1 VAFSTYRLD
10 DPDDLGEETDGGGGG
25 VLDLDASS
33 TLTAEVAGT
42 YGIDVYQV
50 DGYTNAYRL
59 TVAEA

>member
-1 VAFSTYRLD
+1 
-10 DPDDLGEETDGGGGG
+10 
-25 VLDLDASS
+25 
-33 TLTAEVAGT
+33 VAGT